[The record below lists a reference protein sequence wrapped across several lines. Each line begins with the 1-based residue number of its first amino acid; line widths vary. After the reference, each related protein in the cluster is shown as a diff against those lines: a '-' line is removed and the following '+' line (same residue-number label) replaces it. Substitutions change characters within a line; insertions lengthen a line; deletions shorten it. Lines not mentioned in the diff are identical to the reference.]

1 MVGGQGW
8 GVNWVVSD
16 GFIRR
21 HARLRGCARIQAVL
35 ARQVQLELKR
45 CTTTHTVQRARTT
58 RTVMGLAMATG
69 MDWADIR
76 MSRYLRKE

>member
-1 MVGGQGW
+1 M
-8 GVNWVVSD
+8 SD

-35 ARQVQLELKR
+35 AGEVQLELKR
-45 CTTTHTVQRARTT
+45 CTITHTAQRATTTHTVMG
-58 RTVMGLAMATG
+58 TV

-76 MSRYLRKE
+76 MYRCLRRE

>member
-35 ARQVQLELKR
+35 AREVQLELKR
-45 CTTTHTVQRARTT
+45 CTTTVRKDTIAATT
-58 RTVMGLAMATG
+58 THTVMGIVMV
-69 MDWADIR
+69 WADIR
-76 MSRYLRKE
+76 MCRCLRRE

>member
-1 MVGGQGW
+1 M
-8 GVNWVVSD
+8 SD

-35 ARQVQLELKR
+35 AGEVQLELKR
-45 CTTTHTVQRARTT
+45 CTITHTAQRATTTHAV
-58 RTVMGLAMATG
+58 

-76 MSRYLRKE
+76 MYRCLRRE